1 MLSIKFGI
9 HPCSQHHFKPPCPQT
24 PSAPD
29 STEYND
35 FPLISVPNPPPYH
48 PDLLT
53 HQPFFGFV
61 CVCVCSMTPPPPRP
75 HPFPKFNQY
84 FLTSALH
91 IFPDLLPSQSIIS
104 IPHTSPSLIAFMHPN
119 RLPAHPHQH
128 PHLCLSDDN
137 QHSSEDRSYNHEWIR
152 RQSTWKHTPERLW
165 MPNTH
170 LKRKHTYATEG
181 SGLLSHFRHPVSSC
195 EIRFNPFTAD
205 RLYHW
210 CSFLP
215 RSLSRKGWTD

>member
-61 CVCVCSMTPPPPRP
+61 CVCVCVVWPPPPPPRP

-104 IPHTSPSLIAFMHPN
+104 IPHTSPSLIAFMHPKSIARPSPPAPTLVPI
-119 RLPAHPHQH
+119 RLQPAQQRGSQLQPRMDTKAV
-128 PHLCLSDDN
+128 HLKTHTRKIVN
-137 QHSSEDRSYNHEWIR
+137 AQHS
-152 RQSTWKHTPERLW
+152 P
-165 MPNTH
+165 
-170 LKRKHTYATEG
+170 
-181 SGLLSHFRHPVSSC
+181 
-195 EIRFNPFTAD
+195 
-205 RLYHW
+205 
-210 CSFLP
+210 
-215 RSLSRKGWTD
+215 

>member
-29 STEYND
+29 STEYD
-35 FPLISVPNPPPYH
+35 FPLISVPNPTT
-48 PDLLT
+48 LT
-53 HQPFFGFV
+53 FSPTSPFLVLYV
-61 CVCVCSMTPPPPRP
+61 CVCVVWPPPPP
-75 HPFPKFNQY
+75 APTLSQSLTSISSLPPY
-84 FLTSALH
+84 ISFLTS
-91 IFPDLLPSQSIIS
+91 FLPSRS
-104 IPHTSPSLIAFMHPN
+104 SPSHTPHPPLLLLCTLN

-128 PHLCLSDDN
+128 PHLCLSDYN

-181 SGLLSHFRHPVSSC
+181 SGLLSHFKHSVSSC

-205 RLYHW
+205 KLYHW